1 MVFKKGRKKPINPE
15 NPEEPAKPTT
25 SVSTLLSTIMAGYDT
40 WRNDMDK
47 LNERMGELRVSGTQT
62 EGIWAR
68 IKDCQF
74 GRHGGNGDY
83 TKRGFMIQW
92 RVVS

>member
-68 IKDCQF
+68 IKGCQF

>member
-1 MVFKKGRKKPINPE
+1 MVFKKGRKKTTNPE

-68 IKDCQF
+68 IKGCQF
-74 GRHGGNGDY
+74 GRHA
-83 TKRGFMIQW
+83 IE
-92 RVVS
+92 S